1 MTKTAEQ
8 REKDLK
14 AGVTWVVV
22 TAWEKAISGFEKD
35 LKAPIFLK
43 SGNVGALAGQYDA
56 LQSTFNKNIDKKTAA
71 KDGFDDLSKQLDKTV
86 AEVKGLYKELTDI
99 SADEAASIKTQD
111 SDAPEDVIAHWENY
125 LKEKQDATK
134 EQKGVFDRWMK
145 RVTDTLKIV
154 ADAIAKA
161 KKELAAANAALKSTN
176 DQLNALEKRMRDAVA
191 AYSNT
196 ATSMNRQDIASAV
209 RSFLAIFAKA

>member
-8 REKDLK
+8 RETDLTK
-14 AGVTWVVV
+14 GVTWVVV

-43 SGNVGALAGQYDA
+43 CGNVGALASQYDA
-56 LQSTFNKNIDKKTAA
+56 LQSTFNKQIDKKTAA
-71 KDGFDDLSKQLDKTV
+71 LDGFDDVGKQLDNATT
-86 AEVKGLYKELTDI
+86 ERDGLLKELGDITDDMNA
-99 SADEAASIKTQD
+99 SVTMKVDTPEATIAS
-111 SDAPEDVIAHWENY
+111 WENT
-125 LKEKQDATK
+125 LKEQQDINK
-134 EQKGVFDRWMK
+134 EQKAVFDRWMK
-145 RVTDTLKIV
+145 RGASDAKMIS
-154 ADAIAKA
+154 DAIAKA
-161 KKELAAANAALKSTN
+161 KKEFSAANAALKTTN
-176 DQLNALEKRMRDAVA
+176 DQLNALEKRMRDAVT